1 MSRDP
6 LLQELFAALS
16 EGLARPQHVWTVCVV
31 VIALVLGWFG
41 ARLTRTRMEARGA
54 ARAAAAQTSSHVAA
68 EALRLSREGLSRV
81 AFPALTL
88 GLLVLAE
95 ALLHAFGVFK
105 SADDARLLRLA
116 ITLMTALAAIRLIFY
131 ILRRAFAGVAVLVN
145 FERALATLI
154 WLVVAAHL
162 GGALAD
168 VIAWLEATQLQIGKA
183 SVSLWIILMG
193 LLSLGVTVLAA
204 LWLGSV
210 VETHLL
216 KSKLDSS
223 LRVVL
228 ARLVKALLLVL
239 AVLIG
244 LSAVGIDITVLS
256 VFGGALGVGL
266 GLGLQRIASNYVSGF
281 IVLLE
286 RSLRLGDMV
295 TVDKYHG
302 VVAEIRTRYTMI
314 RALDGTEAIVPNELL
329 ISSPVTNH
337 TYTTRRARVAVKVSV
352 SYKTD
357 LKRALE
363 LLLEIARSQPR
374 AIKDPAPGA
383 AVLGFGPDGIDL
395 EVGLWI
401 ADPERGK
408 GDIQSE
414 VAQAILERFR
424 AAGIEIPNPQR
435 DVRILHVNPPPPP
448 GD

>member
-16 EGLARPQHVWTVCVV
+16 EGLARPQHFWTACVV
-31 VIALVLGWFG
+31 AIALVLGWFG
-41 ARLTRTRMEARGA
+41 ARLTRSRIEM
-54 ARAAAAQTSSHVAA
+54 RAAAAANTSSHMAA

-81 AFPALTL
+81 AFPVLTL
-88 GLLVLAE
+88 GLLLLGE

-116 ITLMTALAAIRLIFY
+116 ITLAAALAAIRLIFY

-145 FERALATLI
+145 FERALATVI

-162 GGALAD
+162 GGALTD
-168 VIAWLEATQLQIGKA
+168 VVAWLEATKLQIGKA

-204 LWLGSV
+204 LWLGSIL
-210 VETHLL
+210 ETRLL
-216 KSKLDSS
+216 KSNLDSS

-228 ARLVKALLLVL
+228 ARLVKALLLLV

-244 LSAVGIDITVLS
+244 LSAVGIDLTVLS

-286 RSLRLGDMV
+286 RSLRLGDLI

-302 VVAEIRTRYTMI
+302 VVAEISTRYTVI

-337 TYTTRRARVAVKVSV
+337 TYTDRRSRAAVKVSV
-352 SYKTD
+352 GYNTD
-357 LKRALE
+357 IKQALG
-363 LLLEIARSQPR
+363 LLLEVARSHPR
-374 AIKDPAPGA
+374 AIKDPGPGA
-383 AVLGFGPDGIDL
+383 AVLGLGPDGIDL

-408 GDIQSE
+408 GDIQSD
-414 VAQAILERFR
+414 VAQGIVERFR
-424 AAGIEIPNPQR
+424 AAGIEIPYPQR
-435 DVRILHVNPPPPP
+435 DVRVLHVNPPPSP